1 MEILTNSTFDL
12 PPEEMF
18 VEVEELAT
26 TSLEVISLLSFDII
40 KLVVVSNE
48 VNNYFESSV
57 DNFEADLVVLEE
69 KFSSLFERFQSL
81 DENVTQDALNEIVS
95 NFTDMK
101 ESANATLFPN
111 ISAEYHR
118 IKGIFQNITF
128 D

>member
-1 MEILTNSTFDL
+1 
-12 PPEEMF
+12 MF